1 MRIRSKAVLTII
13 ATPEPSTING
23 KKYYRFAILSNG
35 EAGNISCSEDAYNA
49 VGHVSEGQFVPA
61 IAELVYNDAYKSM
74 SIASVS
80 LNPLQASPAPPA
92 SAPSANTADKPTANK
107 AAPGK

>member
-13 ATPEPSTING
+13 ATPEPSNING
-23 KKYYRFAILSNG
+23 KNYYRFAILSNG

-49 VGHVSEGQFVPA
+49 VGHVSEGQFVPVV
-61 IAELVYNDAYKSM
+61 AELVYNDAYKSM

-80 LNPLQASPAPPA
+80 FDIPKPA
-92 SAPSANTADKPTANK
+92 SASAPAVDKPAANK
-107 AAPGK
+107 PGPCK